1 MSETKLIYQL
11 IPKVMQEVGA
21 IGKSGFN
28 SFDKY
33 NFRSIEDIY
42 NALQPALSK
51 NGIFI
56 VPRVLDSKENTVQT
70 KAGADQVRIKV
81 KVEYQVCASD
91 GSSIVS
97 IFEGEGI
104 DRSDKATNK
113 AMQASFKFMCSQLF
127 CLAFEGMD
135 DSDKESPPFVNSNQ
149 NKITNEVP
157 KKLPPQVVQTKVEV
171 PAHGAS
177 ATVNSPVEVVS
188 PKPIV
193 NHAIKEINKMW
204 ENYKL
209 AFNFGAHKS
218 GQTFY
223 QLGKNDTEALVRGI
237 KSFHLKR
244 METGQAMPTAC
255 EEFLILADQYL
266 ESLK

>member
-1 MSETKLIYQL
+1 MNDTRLIYQL

-33 NFRSIEDIY
+33 KFRSIEDIY

-70 KAGADQVRIKV
+70 KAGADQVRVKV

-97 IFEGEGI
+97 VFEGEGI

-113 AMQASFKFMCSQLF
+113 AMQAAFKFMCSQLF
-127 CLAFEGMD
+127 CLAFEGMED
-135 DSDKESPPFVNSNQ
+135 ADKDSPPFVNSNFK
-149 NKITNEVP
+149 NDIS
-157 KKLPPQVVQTKVEV
+157 KKLPPQVVQTKVEGV
-171 PAHGAS
+171 VAHSSS
-177 ATVNSPVEVVS
+177 ATVNSPEGVVS

-193 NHAIKEINKMW
+193 NHAIKETMTKW

-209 AFNFGAHKS
+209 SFNFGAHKS

-223 QLGKNDTEALVRGI
+223 QLGKNDTESLVRGI
-237 KSFHLKR
+237 KAFHLKR
-244 METGQAMPTAC
+244 METGQVMPSAC

-266 ESLK
+266 NSLK